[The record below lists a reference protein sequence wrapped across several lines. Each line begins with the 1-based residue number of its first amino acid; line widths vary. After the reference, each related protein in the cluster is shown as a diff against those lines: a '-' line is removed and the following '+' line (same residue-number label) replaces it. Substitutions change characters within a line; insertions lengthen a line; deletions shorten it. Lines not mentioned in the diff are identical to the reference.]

1 MVVTAPRTLVWNLLT
16 DFEDYADWNP
26 YIVRAR
32 GDARKGA
39 RASELRLEL
48 DKGELEKFECHV
60 LDVKARRKLR
70 WRCRTH
76 GIPGVLD
83 REQTFHVLPLGPDRV
98 QLMYDGRFEGLFQ
111 PFTDLD
117 HLKQGYRRMTRALK
131 ERAEQAG

>member
-39 RASELRLEL
+39 GIELWLEL
-48 DKGELEKFECHV
+48 DKRRAGEV
-60 LDVKARRKLR
+60 RMRRARREGDAQAALAVPHLR
-70 WRCRTH
+70 DS
-76 GIPGVLD
+76 GVLD

-98 QLMYDGRFEGLFQ
+98 QLVYDGRLEGLFQ

-117 HLKQGYRRMTRALK
+117 HLKQGYTRMTHALK
-131 ERAEQAG
+131 ERAERVG